1 MCKLIFRI
9 NQVIKMPAQIREL
22 FISILAWCHRKG
34 CLLRHDLRKSRYY
47 MEKLDITDTAANVM
61 FEKARV
67 CEKLGEQK
75 EAKEIY

>member
-1 MCKLIFRI
+1 
-9 NQVIKMPAQIREL
+9 
-22 FISILAWCHRKG
+22 
-34 CLLRHDLRKSRYY
+34 